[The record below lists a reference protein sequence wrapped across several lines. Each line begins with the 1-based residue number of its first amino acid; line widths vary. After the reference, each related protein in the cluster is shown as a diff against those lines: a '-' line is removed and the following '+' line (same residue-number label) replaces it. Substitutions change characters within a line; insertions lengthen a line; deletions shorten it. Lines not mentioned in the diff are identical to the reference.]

1 MTLPTAPKRVT
12 KVDIAIDDYTFDFAP
27 AIASGDT
34 PSSASVLVRSGDV
47 TAAMRSQV
55 GTVVTVRLSGGT
67 PGKVS
72 EIAVQMVTTSGER
85 PTWTFMV
92 QVVG

>member
-34 PSSASVLVRSGDV
+34 
-47 TAAMRSQV
+47 
-55 GTVVTVRLSGGT
+55 
-67 PGKVS
+67 
-72 EIAVQMVTTSGER
+72 
-85 PTWTFMV
+85 
-92 QVVG
+92 

>member
-1 MTLPTAPKRVT
+1 M
-12 KVDIAIDDYTFDFAP
+12 
-27 AIASGDT
+27 
-34 PSSASVLVRSGDV
+34 LVRSGDV
-47 TAAMRSQV
+47 TATMRSQV

-72 EIAVQMVTTSGER
+72 EIAVQMVTASGER

-92 QVVG
+92 QVVS